1 MSLYDQSLFDNG
13 IESKAINYTLK
24 AYLTLEQSPKLSSF
38 GNVLATNKKK
48 TGLICELSADHY
60 AGLYIIA
67 SLDAATRLNKKRYW
81 PLFLFFFFFWVLSKI
96 KTKNFGLIGDR
107 RLQADKSWVSW
118 LYP

>member
-48 TGLICELSADHY
+48 NW
-60 AGLYIIA
+60 
-67 SLDAATRLNKKRYW
+67 LDL
-81 PLFLFFFFFWVLSKI
+81 
-96 KTKNFGLIGDR
+96 
-107 RLQADKSWVSW
+107 
-118 LYP
+118 